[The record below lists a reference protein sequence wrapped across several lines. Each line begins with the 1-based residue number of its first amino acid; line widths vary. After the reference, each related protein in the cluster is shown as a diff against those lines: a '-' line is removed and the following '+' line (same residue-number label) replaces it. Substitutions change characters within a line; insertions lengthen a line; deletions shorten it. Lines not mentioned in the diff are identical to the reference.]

1 MNYIHIF
8 INVSLYYKINI
19 SAKLFL
25 DYFLVPLPP
34 TSYKSIKYCVC
45 RFIDK

>member
-25 DYFLVPLPP
+25 SYFIAPSLP
-34 TSYKSIKYCVC
+34 
-45 RFIDK
+45 